1 MLANYE
7 REKLINAVLYF
18 ARNTSYCG
26 LTKLFKLLYFLDF
39 EHYKKTGRSVTGL
52 DYFAWQMGPVPV
64 ALYDESGMPQPD
76 LAEKVSFEL
85 KQIKNQKR
93 FVKVTPK
100 SKFDPSHFTKRELG
114 LLQKLA
120 TEYRNKRAHQMV
132 EATHIETLPWH
143 QVFNVEKRKQGEIPY
158 DYALRKDEK
167 DIMRFIGKENKE
179 IVENYK

>member
-1 MLANYE
+1 MLATYE

-18 ARNTSYCG
+18 ARNTNYCG

-52 DYFAWQMGPVPV
+52 NYFAWQMGPVPV
-64 ALYDESGMPQPD
+64 ALYDESGTPEPD

-85 KQIKNQKR
+85 KALQNKKR
-93 FVKVTPK
+93 FVKVTAK
-100 SKFDPSHFTKRELG
+100 SKFDSSHFTKRELK
-114 LLQKLA
+114 LMEQLA

-143 QVFNVEKRKQGEIPY
+143 QVFNVEKRKRAEIPY

-167 DIMRFIGKENKE
+167 EIMGFIRKENEE
-179 IVENYK
+179 IVANYK

>member
-1 MLANYE
+1 MLATYE
-7 REKLINAVLYF
+7 REKLINVVLYF
-18 ARNTSYCG
+18 ARNTNYCG

-52 DYFAWQMGPVPV
+52 DYFAWQRGPVPV
-64 ALYDESGMPQPD
+64 ALYDESEMPAPD

-93 FVKVTPK
+93 FVKVTPRA
-100 SKFDPSHFTKRELG
+100 KFDPSHFTKRELS
-114 LLQKLA
+114 LLAKLA
-120 TEYRNKRAHQMV
+120 KEYRNKLAHQMV

-143 QVFNVEKRKQGEIPY
+143 QVWNVEGRRQGNIPY

-167 DIMRFIGKENKE
+167 EIMGYIRKENEE
-179 IVENYK
+179 ILKNYR